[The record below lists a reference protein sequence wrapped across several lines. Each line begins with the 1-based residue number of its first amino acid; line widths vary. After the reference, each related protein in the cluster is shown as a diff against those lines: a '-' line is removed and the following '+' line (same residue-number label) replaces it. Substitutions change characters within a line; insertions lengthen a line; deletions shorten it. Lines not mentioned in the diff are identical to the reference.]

1 RARLRG
7 AARAGRSARLPR
19 APRLDRA
26 RPPLRRRAR
35 AGARRP
41 DRARDPRGAARPHA
55 PRSPRRRGGGAG
67 LRRQRRGD
75 GPLRR
80 RGVLHPPGLH
90 HRGRRRRRTRRRR
103 AGGGGGDR
111 RAAPRRPPRP
121 GAGAAAG
128 GPPPRDRLAARRA
141 PGARPLRARG
151 GLPHHL
157 QPALDRVRGAG
168 LAARRAARGRPAHRR
183 GVARAPRR
191 EPARRGGGRWV
202 LRGLALAA
210 VGAGLAAQARHPSA
224 ACGLLAT
231 ALVAAGTALAA
242 RPAVHAASFLLG
254 AGSRR
259 LAGPVG
265 RLAAASLLHNPRRT
279 ALTVATLGVGLGC
292 VVWFWTMAQSFRT
305 SLVDALSA
313 AVRADLVVTSAHV
326 TSGYVEA

>member
-1 RARLRG
+1 LPAWR
-7 AARAGRSARLPR
+7 AARVGVAETMRS
-19 APRLDRA
+19 
-26 RPPLRRRAR
+26 
-35 AGARRP
+35 
-41 DRARDPRGAARPHA
+41 RGSE
-55 PRSPRRRGGGAG
+55 SP
-67 LRRQRRGD
+67 
-75 GPLRR
+75 
-80 RGVLHPPGLH
+80 
-90 HRGRRRRRTRRRR
+90 
-103 AGGGGGDR
+103 GGGG
-111 RAAPRRPPRP
+111 
-121 GAGAAAG
+121 
-128 GPPPRDRLAARRA
+128 
-141 PGARPLRARG
+141 
-151 GLPHHL
+151 
-157 QPALDRVRGAG
+157 RV
-168 LAARRAARGRPAHRR
+168 L
-183 GVARAPRR
+183 
-191 EPARRGGGRWV
+191 WV

-313 AVRADLVVTSAHV
+313 AVRVGDAVVLETPSGPLALVIGGATAAFESPAGTLQMSREVFTRYWRDRQVNRVGVQLAPGAEVAAVRAAIARDLAPAYDLRILSARELIGYYAVQVGRAFAPLHVLSATVLLVTLLGRAARLEP
-326 TSGYVEA
+326 GLALRAE